1 MSVSSVCNKVFKI
14 AIDDY
19 HISNSVDGKK
29 TNPFNDSSSLEKIIY
44 NKCWIDTVQWHLED
58 IIRKPNIEPSEAL
71 KIKRRIDSSNQ
82 DRTDMVEELD
92 DYFFKK
98 YSSENPK
105 QEAILNTE
113 TPAWAID
120 RLSILSLKIYHMK
133 EEAARD
139 TASID
144 HRKKC
149 SLKLSTLMEQKSN
162 LSMAIDQLFDN
173 ISNGKVRI
181 ATYKQMKMYNDESL
195 NPELYSQND

>member
-1 MSVSSVCNKVFKI
+1 MSVSSICNKVFKI

-98 YSSENPK
+98 YSSENSK
-105 QEAILNTE
+105 QESILNTE

-133 EEAARD
+133 EEAERD

-149 SLKLSTLMEQKSN
+149 SFKLSILMEQKSN
-162 LSMAIDQLFDN
+162 LSMAIDQLFEN